1 MAKTATAAANDA
13 EAQADLGGNAGRD
26 LRDRIERLDGLLDEL
41 AEVQEQIKALKTEMK
56 EDGYNMRAVG
66 QILKERRRGAEFQAA
81 QLTLELEV
89 DTYRRA
95 TGLPVTLEAAQAA
108 VLAGA
113 SEV

>member
-1 MAKTATAAANDA
+1 MARTAATAANDA
-13 EAQADLGGNAGRD
+13 AAESDLGGNAGQD
-26 LRDRIERLDGLLDEL
+26 LRDRIDRLDGLLDEL
-41 AEVQEQIKALKTEMK
+41 AEVQEQIKALKTQMK

-95 TGLPVTLEAAQAA
+95 TGLPVTLEAAQEA
-108 VLAGA
+108 VRAEAG
-113 SEV
+113 EV